1 MAKKSRIKRMRTLSG
16 LLLLV
21 AAGLV
26 SAGVVQI
33 RQYHLLTGT
42 ELIGWA
48 FVPLAAVL
56 GATWPVRC
64 KVKRTN
70 RKACGHWAYGFLFG
84 CYDVA
89 DHWKDKFLVRL
100 GFLRGEAAPIER
112 RQPADAQV
120 FMHQPAAQSQPVRVT
135 VEDSTR
141 SICGFWFG
149 ALSLVLAIAQTVIAV
164 TIH

>member
-56 GATWPVRC
+56 ELPG
-64 KVKRTN
+64 
-70 RKACGHWAYGFLFG
+70 L
-84 CYDVA
+84 
-89 DHWKDKFLVRL
+89 
-100 GFLRGEAAPIER
+100 
-112 RQPADAQV
+112 
-120 FMHQPAAQSQPVRVT
+120 
-135 VEDSTR
+135 
-141 SICGFWFG
+141 
-149 ALSLVLAIAQTVIAV
+149 
-164 TIH
+164 

>member
-1 MAKKSRIKRMRTLSG
+1 MRALSG

-21 AAGLV
+21 LAGLV
-26 SAGVVQI
+26 FAGVIQM
-33 RQYHLLTGT
+33 RQYHLLTGA

-48 FVPLAAVL
+48 FVPLAVVL

-70 RKACGHWAYGFLFG
+70 RKACGRWAYGFLFG

-89 DHWKDKFLVRL
+89 GHWKEKFLAQL
-100 GFLRGEAAPIER
+100 GFLRGETEPIER
-112 RQPADAQV
+112 HQPAGAQV
-120 FMHQPAAQSQPVRVT
+120 FKHQQVAQSQPLRVT
-135 VEDSTR
+135 VEDNAR

-149 ALSLVLAIAQTVIAV
+149 AVSLVLAIAQTVIAIK
-164 TIH
+164 IH